1 MHTRRS
7 GAGRDIGRVND
18 KVSHL
23 AVEDIDRHP
32 VQVRG
37 PVGVAVDQAKAR
49 EAGRGLEHR
58 PRGRVSIKLG
68 EVVGNNRGR
77 DDVGSRWEVDDGR
90 SFGARSLL
98 G

>member
-1 MHTRRS
+1 MYDSRRRGHVELNVLQARGLRGRPVHTHRS
-7 GAGRDIGRVND
+7 GAGRDVGRVDD

-32 VQVRG
+32 VQVRS

-58 PRGRVSIKLG
+58 P
-68 EVVGNNRGR
+68 
-77 DDVGSRWEVDDGR
+77 
-90 SFGARSLL
+90 
-98 G
+98 